1 MNYGN
6 PLIKLESFGQSIWID
21 FIRRVNKFIQ
31 AYDQLM
37 AVLREKRET
46 ALKELM
52 NPASSRI
59 MRTVRLKYAA

>member
-6 PLIKLESFGQSIWID
+6 SLIKLESVGQSIWID
-21 FIRRVNKFIQ
+21 FIRRVNKFIR

-46 ALKELM
+46 ALKGSM
-52 NPASSRI
+52 NP
-59 MRTVRLKYAA
+59 